1 MTNKESKSADSSA
14 LHQLKTLFKPSCMG
28 LGFLWSWIY
37 CSFETHSLF
46 PLDNG
51 ASIKIDA
58 SWLPSSVTICLAAFA
73 IGIALRKHTIY
84 RSKPLIATAVAAMSV
99 GTFLPWLTVALDAPV
114 VLSIV
119 GGVMSG
125 AGSALLY
132 LLWGDALSH
141 LEEEQA
147 EVVIPLSAVVGV
159 LFAIAY
165 PFLEGPIGL
174 VVVVCM
180 PIFSG
185 IPLFADKITGGNE
198 AAEDEALTT
207 AADKGAVVNVAR
219 IGIAAGIVYAIFG
232 CMSVLFGLTHSYLDF
247 TRIDIASVLGNSF
260 GIILA
265 LCFTYFSSRISMP
278 ALVRWL
284 MPPIMASLVLTSVNT
299 PMAEFIG
306 STISTIA
313 DTTLQC
319 ILFITVIYLVKRRK
333 IPSVLAMGI
342 VIGLSQGGVLAGNVA
357 GVCLESHLAQP
368 SELSYQIIMGAAL
381 LLTCVLWI
389 LPQDRPYYKQSDG
402 AEELEP
408 RAQDNAETLAPS
420 ASLPPEKKDFAHACD
435 EIAAEFGLT
444 RRESEVFTYLAR
456 GRTQSYI
463 RDQLVLS
470 KNTISTH
477 VRHIYAKLDVHSREE
492 LIDMV
497 HARIQE

>member
-1 MTNKESKSADSSA
+1 
-14 LHQLKTLFKPSCMG
+14 
-28 LGFLWSWIY
+28 
-37 CSFETHSLF
+37 
-46 PLDNG
+46 
-51 ASIKIDA
+51 
-58 SWLPSSVTICLAAFA
+58 
-73 IGIALRKHTIY
+73 
-84 RSKPLIATAVAAMSV
+84 
-99 GTFLPWLTVALDAPV
+99 
-114 VLSIV
+114 
-119 GGVMSG
+119 
-125 AGSALLY
+125 
-132 LLWGDALSH
+132 
-141 LEEEQA
+141 
-147 EVVIPLSAVVGV
+147 
-159 LFAIAY
+159 
-165 PFLEGPIGL
+165 
-174 VVVVCM
+174 
-180 PIFSG
+180 
-185 IPLFADKITGGNE
+185 
-198 AAEDEALTT
+198 
-207 AADKGAVVNVAR
+207 
-219 IGIAAGIVYAIFG
+219 
-232 CMSVLFGLTHSYLDF
+232 
-247 TRIDIASVLGNSF
+247 
-260 GIILA
+260 
-265 LCFTYFSSRISMP
+265 
-278 ALVRWL
+278 
-284 MPPIMASLVLTSVNT
+284 
-299 PMAEFIG
+299 
-306 STISTIA
+306 
-313 DTTLQC
+313 
-319 ILFITVIYLVKRRK
+319 
-333 IPSVLAMGI
+333 MGI